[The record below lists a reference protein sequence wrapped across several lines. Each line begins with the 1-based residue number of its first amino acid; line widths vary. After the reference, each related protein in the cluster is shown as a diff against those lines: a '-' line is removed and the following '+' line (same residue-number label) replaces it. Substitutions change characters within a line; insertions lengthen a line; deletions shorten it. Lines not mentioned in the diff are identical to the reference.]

1 MNGRNRSS
9 SRSMWTG
16 TTDGTIDEQIPDQ
29 VVQAERNRGKN
40 NFSLFLYKS
49 SNQEFSFS
57 VSFNAVRKLLIQ
69 GAVNSMGTA
78 CISTFTADICIEG
91 FANSFDD
98 SGGDTVTIL
107 WHKIPESCNRN
118 EPKKAFSALLL

>member
-1 MNGRNRSS
+1 
-9 SRSMWTG
+9 MWTG
-16 TTDGTIDEQIPDQ
+16 TTDGTIDEQSPEQ
-29 VVQAERNRGKN
+29 VVPAERNRGKN

-118 EPKKAFSALLL
+118 EPEKAFSALLL